1 MLKSYKSYAKI
12 NLVLNVEGKNDK
24 GYHLLDSVV
33 LPISLH
39 DTMIISKLKNA
50 EDSYLTI
57 DDFSQGSIEY
67 NIASFAL
74 DKMAIKYKFNQKFR
88 VFIHKNIPMKAG
100 LGGGSSN
107 TACLMRAINQILKL
121 NIPNEELKELGLSL
135 GCDIP
140 FFVDC
145 VPARMQGVGEQLTKI
160 NVKNNYFV
168 LIVKPFDGLATKL
181 VFDKLDEREEHK
193 KGNVENV
200 IKALEEGDDDLLAES
215 IGNTLEAPARILL
228 PEIGKIIDSLRNDGL
243 KIVGMSGSGS
253 SVFAL
258 STNIAQLKQ
267 IAKKYENTYFVEIA
281 KVVK

>member
-1 MLKSYKSYAKI
+1 MLKSFQSYAKI
-12 NLVLNVEGKNDK
+12 NLVLNVEGKNEK

-39 DTMIISKLKNA
+39 DTLIVSKLKNA
-50 EDSYLTI
+50 ADSYLTI

-74 DKMAIKYKFNQKFR
+74 DKMSIKYKFDQKFR

-107 TACLMRAINQILKL
+107 TACLMKAVNQILKL
-121 NIPNEELKELGLSL
+121 NIPNEELKEMGLTL

-145 VPARMQGVGEQLTKI
+145 VPARMQGVGENLTRI

-168 LIVKPFDGLATKL
+168 LLVKPYDGLSTKL
-181 VFDKLDEREEHK
+181 VFDKLDEVEDNK
-193 KGNVENV
+193 KGNVKNV

-215 IGNTLEAPARILL
+215 IGNSLEAPARVLL
-228 PEIGKIIDSLRNDGL
+228 PEVGKIIDSLKEDGL

-253 SVFAL
+253 TVFAM
-258 STNIAQLKQ
+258 STNLKQLKQ